1 MINKV
6 VVFIT
11 ALNEEEVIGDILSDI
26 DASYDIYLIDDGS
39 SDSTAEIARGYRAH
53 VISHPINLGQGM
65 AVITAF
71 KVLSEK
77 DYDIVIE
84 MDGDGQHDPKEIP
97 KFIKKMEETGAD
109 IVAGSRILGINYET
123 APLSRRITLVPLG
136 SVLRKLTGYN
146 ITDFMCGFRAFRGGA
161 LRKVA
166 PTFDDMLETEYLAS
180 EMWIKF
186 AKAGLTVAE
195 VPIMLSE
202 RKHGSSRKG
211 HAFLRY
217 GFGIIKTIIRT
228 KLDTYKMGD

>member
-6 VVFIT
+6 AVFIT

-39 SDSTAEIARGYRAH
+39 CDSTAKIARGYRAQ

-84 MDGDGQHDPKEIP
+84 MDGDGQHNPKEIP
-97 KFIKKMEETGAD
+97 KFIEKMEETGAD
-109 IVAGSRILGINYET
+109 IVAGSRILGSNYEA
-123 APLSRRITLVPLG
+123 APLSRRITLTPL
-136 SVLRKLTGYN
+136 SWVLNKLTGYN
-146 ITDFMCGFRAFRGGA
+146 ISDSMCGFRAFRGDA
-161 LRKVA
+161 LKKVA

-186 AKAGLTVAE
+186 AKAGLTVTE
-195 VPIMLSE
+195 VPITLSE

-211 HAFLRY
+211 HAFARY
-217 GFGIIKTIIRT
+217 GFGVIKTIIRA